1 MADPVEYQQVSSS
14 NGAHPG
20 VLAVRSSAVGGGW
33 LEDPSV
39 SILLGQ
45 FSQRSF
51 MPEASEHLGSEAR
64 FVRVTWVDNAGIIR
78 GEAMHRNHFEA
89 DARNGFYVSQGA
101 QGLSVMRDAIVPESG
116 LGPAG
121 GAWLIPDWDSL
132 RTLPHAPG
140 LSAVMGDFVTA
151 EGEPW
156 SCCPRACLR
165 RAEEQLAQLGLTFEA
180 AFENEFYLLHCNED
194 GEYTPFDESHY
205 ASAYGLVDAWPILD
219 DMARSLEVQHVS
231 IENMMAE
238 SGPGQF
244 EIVVGHGSA
253 MRAADT
259 FLTVRETV
267 HAVARSH
274 GLIASFLPK
283 VFPCSG
289 GNGCHLHF
297 SLNRDGHNVFP
308 DPGSPDGLSR
318 EGQQALAG
326 VLDHLPAL
334 AALTTPCPNSYRRL
348 TPGTWSGAFQ
358 CWGHDNKEAAV
369 RVPAARGAG
378 GTTNI
383 ELKTFDATA
392 NPYIGLAGV
401 IQSVVRGL
409 TESIALPDAI
419 DVDPATLPKG
429 TVIPMPRDTGEALK
443 ALEADEALRE
453 MLGKELSRAYLAVK
467 HAEWSEMEDQS
478 HEQITRALLETF

>member
-1 MADPVEYQQVSSS
+1 HAEDGQSLSSERSFHAGDAVLVVHGVPSRRVLVRSDQQCPREKGVNASLADPVEYQQVSSS

-156 SCCPRACLR
+156 
-165 RAEEQLAQLGLTFEA
+165 
-180 AFENEFYLLHCNED
+180 
-194 GEYTPFDESHY
+194 
-205 ASAYGLVDAWPILD
+205 
-219 DMARSLEVQHVS
+219 
-231 IENMMAE
+231 
-238 SGPGQF
+238 
-244 EIVVGHGSA
+244 
-253 MRAADT
+253 
-259 FLTVRETV
+259 
-267 HAVARSH
+267 
-274 GLIASFLPK
+274 
-283 VFPCSG
+283 
-289 GNGCHLHF
+289 
-297 SLNRDGHNVFP
+297 
-308 DPGSPDGLSR
+308 
-318 EGQQALAG
+318 
-326 VLDHLPAL
+326 
-334 AALTTPCPNSYRRL
+334 
-348 TPGTWSGAFQ
+348 
-358 CWGHDNKEAAV
+358 
-369 RVPAARGAG
+369 
-378 GTTNI
+378 
-383 ELKTFDATA
+383 
-392 NPYIGLAGV
+392 
-401 IQSVVRGL
+401 
-409 TESIALPDAI
+409 
-419 DVDPATLPKG
+419 
-429 TVIPMPRDTGEALK
+429 
-443 ALEADEALRE
+443 
-453 MLGKELSRAYLAVK
+453 
-467 HAEWSEMEDQS
+467 
-478 HEQITRALLETF
+478 